1 MKQDTGRLLKTVRA
15 VSCQSLR
22 PSSKCVFPVILSE
35 AKNPVFL
42 QSCYYIDALQSLPW
56 AEMQGS
62 IGALRMTGEGA
73 SMKYTAPS
81 KLRFKFRVSGSGF
94 QTTPPVKTREHGSHN
109 QKSSLREKNFEISSQ
124 GVFQ

>member
-62 IGALRMTGEGA
+62 IGALRMTGEGGQHEVHSA
-73 SMKYTAPS
+73 IKAA
-81 KLRFKFRVSGSGF
+81 FQISGF
-94 QTTPPVKTREHGSHN
+94 GFRIPDNTSREN
-109 QKSSLREKNFEISSQ
+109 KRTWLA
-124 GVFQ
+124 